1 MPTAD
6 GGSQTKELEETKKT
20 VVWSYCSG
28 SSKVGMYSVVMPVSS
43 VQGKKRQ
50 KKGKGKKVDGL
61 PLVSYAT
68 PQNWV
73 NDSPL
78 FFLFSFFLLVK
89 SPQDVTCVGVRGVR
103 GVIIRGTFFFC
114 DPYSVFRTEYVVE
127 YGVPLLLSRREEELG
142 V

>member
-43 VQGKKRQ
+43 VQGKK
-50 KKGKGKKVDGL
+50 KGKKREKGRKSTVCRWFPMRLHRIG
-61 PLVSYAT
+61 ST
-68 PQNWV
+68 T
-73 NDSPL
+73 PL
-78 FFLFSFFLLVK
+78 FFPLLLLFACQES
-89 SPQDVTCVGVRGVR
+89 QDVTCVGVRGVR

-114 DPYSVFRTEYVVE
+114 DPYSVFRTE
-127 YGVPLLLSRREEELG
+127 
-142 V
+142 